1 MDVLS
6 DNRLEQIYSELLA
19 EHTRLMS
26 EMKNNNEKFS
36 ENSNLMNYVSAIMK
50 NILKLKA
57 YKIKLRMRE

>member
-6 DNRLEQIYSELLA
+6 DTRLEQMYSELLA

-26 EMKNNNEKFS
+26 EMKNNSEKFS

>member
-6 DNRLEQIYSELLA
+6 DTRLEQIYSELLA

-26 EMKNNNEKFS
+26 EMKNNSEKFS